1 MRILISNDDGIYSP
15 GLAALATV
23 AMRFGEVVIV
33 APDVEQSSMSQ
44 AITSSRPISFRKT
57 ALPGFEAYRVN
68 GTPSDCVALGAFNWG
83 PIDLVL
89 SGINLGE
96 NLGNAIWYSGT
107 VAAAKQAALLN
118 IRGLAFS
125 MPAGEADKEPAYPLI
140 LPWLEKALVLLLAH
154 PDIRLA
160 NVNIPTAAHG
170 MQWTRQSC
178 RQYDGKVVPA
188 TDPMGRKNFWYTV
201 TPITGA
207 EEGTDRWAVANN
219 YVSITPL
226 RLDLTDDRMLE
237 EGQLRHPLHR

>member
-1 MRILISNDDGIYSP
+1 
-15 GLAALATV
+15 
-23 AMRFGEVVIV
+23 
-33 APDVEQSSMSQ
+33 
-44 AITSSRPISFRKT
+44 
-57 ALPGFEAYRVN
+57 
-68 GTPSDCVALGAFNWG
+68 
-83 PIDLVL
+83 
-89 SGINLGE
+89 
-96 NLGNAIWYSGT
+96 
-107 VAAAKQAALLN
+107 
-118 IRGLAFS
+118 